1 MQCIASS
8 VQLLKVEY
16 DKVRQIRIHIDT
28 AHDTPQVSQ
37 QLQKLLQELQGD
49 TPVTL
54 FLQRQKRSLAVNRSF
69 YFTPSKESIGRVQA
83 LLGANAVELL

>member
-1 MQCIASS
+1 M
-8 VQLLKVEY
+8 
-16 DKVRQIRIHIDT
+16 RQIRIHIDA

-54 FLQRQKRSLAVNRSF
+54 FLQRQKRSLATNRSF